1 MRTGGGDTTTEEE
14 RGGEKASVVP
24 APVAMIAMHGMR
36 RRRDV
41 IVDWETA
48 TVVVDARWMHRM
60 FWNNNRNI
68 VVKSRDWT

>member
-48 TVVVDARWMHRM
+48 MVQ
-60 FWNNNRNI
+60 
-68 VVKSRDWT
+68 